1 MRCDDRSP
9 RGASGVELTTPREAV
24 EKAGATTHLIAP
36 EAGEVQ
42 AFNHLDKSTT
52 FAVDRTVA
60 QVDVDDYDGLVLP
73 GGVANPDELRC
84 DERAVRFVQEIFAAG
99 KPVGVICHGP
109 WTLDPGRGR
118 PRPRPHHHLVA
129 VAAHRYPQRG
139 RQVGRPGGRRRPR
152 ARLEPQAR

>member
-1 MRCDDRSP
+1 
-9 RGASGVELTTPREAV
+9 
-24 EKAGATTHLIAP
+24 
-36 EAGEVQ
+36 
-42 AFNHLDKSTT
+42 
-52 FAVDRTVA
+52 
-60 QVDVDDYDGLVLP
+60 
-73 GGVANPDELRC
+73 
-84 DERAVRFVQEIFAAG
+84 
-99 KPVGVICHGP
+99 VICHGP